1 MKRQAL
7 TVLGVALAY
16 WALAQFNAAVLA
28 PISWARFG
36 QGVDWVYLPSG
47 LRLVAV
53 LAFGLWGCLG
63 IGLATLLLSIS
74 GNPGDPWLVSL
85 GTALISGFSPWLA
98 YQVGRWWLQ
107 IPQDLNGLT
116 AWQLIQLAALFAITS
131 GSLHQ
136 TWYQLTGHTAN
147 AITSAGV
154 MMVGDFLGSLVVLF
168 LLSWGLRSLNR
179 MP

>member
-1 MKRQAL
+1 MKRHVL

-16 WALAQFNAAVLA
+16 WALAKFNAAVLA

-53 LAFGLWGCLG
+53 LAFGLWGAAG
-63 IGLATLLLSIS
+63 IGLASFVLSLIA
-74 GNPGDPWLVSL
+74 NPGDPWLVSA
-85 GTALISGFSPWLA
+85 GTALISGFSPLLA
-98 YQVGRWWLQ
+98 YRIGRWWLQ

-116 AWQLIQLAALFAITS
+116 AWQLVQLAALFALAS
-131 GSLHQ
+131 SSLHQ
-136 TWYQLTGHTAN
+136 TWYQLTSHTSN

-154 MMVGDFLGSLVVLF
+154 MMVGDFLGSLVLLF
-168 LLSWGLRSLNR
+168 LLSWGLRSLSR